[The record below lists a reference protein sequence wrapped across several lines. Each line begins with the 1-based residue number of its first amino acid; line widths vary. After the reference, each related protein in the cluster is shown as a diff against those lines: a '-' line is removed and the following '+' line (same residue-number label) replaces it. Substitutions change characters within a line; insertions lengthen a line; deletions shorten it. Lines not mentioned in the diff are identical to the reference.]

1 MCIKSN
7 GVPYGNSTCAQR
19 QLWMTQTPYK
29 SHDHT
34 YPFTTYYNNTVPP
47 SQLTPFSPM
56 ASLHAISDLTTLIRN
71 WNLLLLLCIPIVT
84 FLFAQM
90 QRQRIRNGINTHIDQ
105 TEVIPNSLF
114 HSIDMENEENEII
127 AQDIAFWTDEP
138 INKVKEQ
145 MRNGNLDSLNDNLD
159 WNDDE
164 SDWNDDDSEW
174 NDDANV
180 IDYSGYNEWL
190 QTDNGKLAKQFMET
204 KCNEEWPSEIANRKA
219 CQNKRKEL
227 QAKLD
232 ELNNRI
238 QGKPPSPRMND
249 TATTPIQDGVT
260 NWKSNLPKKADIQ
273 RGQRQQTTTQS
284 TRNNTN
290 GNNTSTTN
298 AAITTRVRTK
308 ITIPHWKVMTR
319 IMKMALRKG
328 PKRNKHPTKTSTT
341 NAVITT
347 RVITKKETTQW
358 NVMTQ
363 IMKTAIRTEHTPKRK
378 NRPMTTKQN
387 RMTTPPKA
395 KHHGVEHQVSHMSKK
410 KWQTQGRQ
418 LILNWTPHHMDSYL
432 AIPQVAVEWI
442 VEPG

>member
-1 MCIKSN
+1 MGILSLCADSARPPGMSTYRMCIKSN
-7 GVPYGNSTCAQR
+7 GVPNGNSTCAQR
-19 QLWMTQTPYK
+19 QLWMTQTPYQ

-34 YPFTTYYNNTVPP
+34 YPFTTYYNNTIPP

-90 QRQRIRNGINTHIDQ
+90 RRQRIRNGINTHIDQ

-174 NDDANV
+174 NDDDSEWNDDDNV
-180 IDYSGYNEWL
+180 IDYSGYNEWI
-190 QTDNGKLAKQFMET
+190 QTDNGKFTKQFMET
-204 KCNEEWPSEIANRKA
+204 KCNEEWPSEIAKRKA
-219 CQNKRKEL
+219 LQYKTKEL

-249 TATTPIQDGVT
+249 TATVPLPNEMKMTEMKWIKRSP
-260 NWKSNLPKKADIQ
+260 NHWKSDLPKKADIQ
-273 RGQRQQTTTQS
+273 
-284 TRNNTN
+284 
-290 GNNTSTTN
+290 
-298 AAITTRVRTK
+298 
-308 ITIPHWKVMTR
+308 
-319 IMKMALRKG
+319 
-328 PKRNKHPTKTSTT
+328 
-341 NAVITT
+341 
-347 RVITKKETTQW
+347 
-358 NVMTQ
+358 
-363 IMKTAIRTEHTPKRK
+363 
-378 NRPMTTKQN
+378 
-387 RMTTPPKA
+387 
-395 KHHGVEHQVSHMSKK
+395 
-410 KWQTQGRQ
+410 
-418 LILNWTPHHMDSYL
+418 
-432 AIPQVAVEWI
+432 
-442 VEPG
+442 